1 MIKISKLNHRGR
13 QRIMLEFAFSNEMA
27 AQVRQIEGAAWSR
40 THRAWHIPDT
50 AEAYEQLLARF
61 PGITDAYSALKPEEE
76 SDFKTCP
83 ETNRSRKPIRTGVE
97 IWVIGKQIQ
106 VRLPKNEADTRFLLG
121 FNYAYWNRND
131 YHWVIPNYGTNLDLL
146 ENYFNTR
153 ITDFDFG
160 QEPEPKP
167 ALHAYEISA
176 PAELPPLTAEKKL
189 ETMRFGQWMEQK
201 RYSNSTIETYTQAIT
216 AFLRFIAPKT
226 SAEAT
231 NEDMQRYVYQY
242 MIPRRLVIRIKTRL

>member
-61 PGITDAYSALKPEEE
+61 PGITDAYSALKPVEE
-76 SDFKTCP
+76 SDVKTRP

-121 FNYAYWNRND
+121 FNYAYWNRNE
-131 YHWVIPNYGTNLDLL
+131 YYWVIPNYGNNLDIL

-160 QEPEPKP
+160 QEPAPKP
-167 ALHAYEISA
+167 ALQSYEIQ
-176 PAELPPLTAEKKL
+176 PLTELPPLTAEKNWKPCVSGSGWNKKG
-189 ETMRFGQWMEQK
+189 T
-201 RYSNSTIETYTQAIT
+201 AIQP
-216 AFLRFIAPKT
+216 LKPIHRPLLP
-226 SAEAT
+226 S
-231 NEDMQRYVYQY
+231 
-242 MIPRRLVIRIKTRL
+242 